1 MTTSWRKNLPAEQRS
16 ASDRRS
22 QSTSTLECL
31 VGVQLLTGGFLQ
43 RKSPRAF
50 RIPVRPNH
58 TPAWPRPHDLPAPDR
73 SVTASPTPA
82 SVRLYSLRASTLP
95 SCVPVSPKHYPKYP
109 APTPPY
115 AVASTT
121 PTADLFMCQCCQT
134 CRLKLDSFA
143 PTFAPRPLNKA
154 HQDKA
159 ALKRRRSARRRERG
173 TNAAPAWRISFP
185 SRVTLKPSRY
195 VAAALE
201 GFPASI

>member
-1 MTTSWRKNLPAEQRS
+1 VVFVVGKAQEKCTVYRTERRRNPRTGTTYLLCGASAFEPTVACCRSRKSPMTTSWRKNLPADQRS
-16 ASDRRS
+16 ASDRIATRLGVAMRRS

-115 AVASTT
+115 AVASTN
-121 PTADLFMCQCCQT
+121 
-134 CRLKLDSFA
+134 S
-143 PTFAPRPLNKA
+143 NS
-154 HQDKA
+154 
-159 ALKRRRSARRRERG
+159 RSIHVSMLP
-173 TNAAPAWRISFP
+173 NLP
-185 SRVTLKPSRY
+185 SKT
-195 VAAALE
+195 
-201 GFPASI
+201 